1 MKIVIPSAEG
11 KLCSHFGHC
20 DYFTLAEIETD
31 TNKITNIEEII
42 PEGGVSCQ
50 AASWLAQQGID
61 VVLAGGI
68 GGRPLNLLEGN
79 GIKVVAGCP
88 ELEIKDIINAY
99 LENNLS
105 TGENSCGGEHHHC
118 GGHSHEEGHHHHCG
132 GHH

>member
-68 GGRPLNLLEGN
+68 GGRPLNLLEEN

-88 ELEIKDIINAY
+88 ELEIEEIVKLY
-99 LENNLS
+99 LNSELV
-105 TGENSCGGEHHHC
+105 TGENACGHGDGHHHC
-118 GGHSHEEGHHHHCG
+118 GGHGEGHHCG